1 MLGTNCWT
9 TAFNTLR
16 KHQGISIFK
25 IPKAKSGI
33 PEHIKWKERHLT
45 I

>member
-1 MLGTNCWT
+1 MLTNWPKVIYD
-9 TAFNTLR
+9 
-16 KHQGISIFK
+16 KHKGISIFK

-33 PEHIKWKERHLT
+33 PENIRCKEEHIN